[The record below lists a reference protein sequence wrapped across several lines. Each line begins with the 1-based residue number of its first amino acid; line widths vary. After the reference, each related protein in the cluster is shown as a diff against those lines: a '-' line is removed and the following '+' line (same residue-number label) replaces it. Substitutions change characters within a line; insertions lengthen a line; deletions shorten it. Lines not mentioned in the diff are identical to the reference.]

1 MPAINQ
7 PACEIAIPKTIVTN
21 DVFEILI
28 RHDDTMLEVQINPDP
43 TPFELLIAKRSK
55 IEAKYILPTQ

>member
-1 MPAINQ
+1 
-7 PACEIAIPKTIVTN
+7 
-21 DVFEILI
+21 
-28 RHDDTMLEVQINPDP
+28 MLEVQINPDP